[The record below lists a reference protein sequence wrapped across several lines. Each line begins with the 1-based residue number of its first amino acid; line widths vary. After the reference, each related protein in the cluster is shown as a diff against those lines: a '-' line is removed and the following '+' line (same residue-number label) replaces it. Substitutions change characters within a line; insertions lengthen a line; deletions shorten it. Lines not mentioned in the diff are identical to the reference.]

1 MAAPGR
7 FVTQIMRDQ
16 LPAGFALRGA
26 RVLDFGCGAGRLLR
40 HVIEDVGEDGELH
53 GVDIDRPSIEWL
65 QANASPPLHVATC
78 GELPSLMA
86 LAAAGPQAR
95 ALDLACCEGWFAHRL
110 LDWGAHEVIGVDIR
124 EQSVRRAELVRDY
137 LGIDAQRLRFE
148 TGDVLALRPED
159 LGTFDVV
166 LCLGLIYHVEHP
178 MGVLR
183 LARALTRD
191 LCVIESQTARVETP
205 ALFGFGS
212 RETFEATD
220 AVIAIH
226 READQATN
234 PLASPSGALSFCPNP
249 VALRL
254 MATAAGFGEISPA
267 VLGPGH
273 DPDFHTGDRAVLF
286 ARPG

>member
-1 MAAPGR
+1 
-7 FVTQIMRDQ
+7 MRR
-16 LPAGFALRGA
+16 LP
-26 RVLDFGCGAGRLLR
+26 
-40 HVIEDVGEDGELH
+40 E
-53 GVDIDRPSIEWL
+53 
-65 QANASPPLHVATC
+65 
-78 GELPSLMA
+78 A
-86 LAAAGPQAR
+86 LADELDREPAWMYAWQLGPRRAPIFHPFLESIHATRADLVEQEVRAALTAAGPQAR

-137 LGIDAQRLRFE
+137 LGIDAQRLRFR
-148 TGDVLALRPED
+148 TGDVLALTAEE

-226 READQATN
+226 HEADQAIN
-234 PLASPSGALSFCPNP
+234 PLASHGGALSFCPNP

-254 MATAAGFGEISPA
+254 MATAAGFAEISAA